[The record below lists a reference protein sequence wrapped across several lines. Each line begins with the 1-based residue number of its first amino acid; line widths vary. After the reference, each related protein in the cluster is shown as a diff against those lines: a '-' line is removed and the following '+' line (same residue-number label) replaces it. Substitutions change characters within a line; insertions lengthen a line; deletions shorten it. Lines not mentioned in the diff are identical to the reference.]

1 MSNKAAFLLKLGL
14 IVWSTGSGR
23 QDLVYEYCLQRSTV
37 NDDDGNS
44 GVSSSSSN
52 NASSIPQLTRELFNK
67 ACLVPVLGLYRT
79 LKALPTLAVSI
90 ELDLKSAE
98 NGQALRWIQNA
109 LREILTVREKL
120 QLYSEALREAQ
131 PIRLPDVRRP
141 LVAFAVENGDNLVG
155 DVHFQPNDAS
165 GQDFE
170 ASLDGLLRM
179 NRSGS
184 GSAITP
190 GLYEAVREICSDL
203 LWCEELCCATPNVLL
218 SKRLVM
224 LLERIQRTL
233 ETLEIHVLAVLPTIQ
248 NIDVTTYGAVS
259 AEGLQKEYAINCN
272 LNPPRLIDIH
282 LEALRRHDEY
292 LARIF

>member
-1 MSNKAAFLLKLGL
+1 LLKLGL

-23 QDLVYEYCLQRSTV
+23 QDLIYEYCLQRSTV
-37 NDDDGNS
+37 NDDGGSDS
-44 GVSSSSSN
+44 GVSSSSN
-52 NASSIPQLTRELFNK
+52 NAHLTRELFNK
-67 ACLVPVLGLYRT
+67 DCLVPVLGLYRT
-79 LKALPTLAVSI
+79 LKALPTLAVSV

-98 NGQALRWIQNA
+98 NGQALRWIQNT
-109 LREILTVREKL
+109 LREILTAREKL

-131 PIRLPDVRRP
+131 PVRLPDVRRP
-141 LVAFAVENGDNLVG
+141 LVAFAVENGDDLVG
-155 DVHFQPNDAS
+155 DVHFQPNDTS

-179 NRSGS
+179 SRNGS

-203 LWCEELCCATPNVLL
+203 LWCEELCCAEPNVLL

-248 NIDVTTYGAVS
+248 NINVTTYGAVS
-259 AEGLQKEYAINCN
+259 AEGLQREYAKNCN

-282 LEALRRHDEY
+282 LEALRRHEEY
-292 LARIF
+292 LALIF